1 MPVTVKHGSK
11 KRIAQMKELWRE
23 VFKDSDEFIDTFF
36 ASFYRPSRAFLAFE
50 DKELVSMLYY
60 MDVNLKYFGK
70 RIKCAYLY
78 GVATKLSERR
88 QGHFRTLHS
97 KLIEE
102 LRAKKYE
109 AVVVIPANEGLFSL
123 YKDMGYTV
131 SFKRF
136 EYKLLT
142 QDITEVTD
150 IDSVWLAKKEIHKH
164 TRTGISLLETQVQ
177 FKESRKEHKFFLNGD
192 TYLAFA
198 PSPKGY
204 VLYETLSPN
213 GESPPVEQVHYERS
227 ALLLDLTDKI
237 DPELAEKQKPQLS
250 YLLN

>member
-1 MPVTVKHGSK
+1 MPITVKHGSK
-11 KRIAQMKELWRE
+11 KRIPPMKELWRE
-23 VFKDSDEFIDTFF
+23 VFGDSDEFIDTFF
-36 ASFYRPSRAFLAFE
+36 ANFYRPSRAFLAFGG
-50 DKELVSMLYY
+50 KELVSMLYY

-70 RIKCAYLY
+70 KLKCAYLY

-88 QGHFRTLHS
+88 QGHFRLLHDR
-97 KLIEE
+97 LIEE
-102 LRAKKYE
+102 LKAKKYE
-109 AVVVIPANEGLFSL
+109 AVLVIPANEGLFGL
-123 YKDMGYTV
+123 YRDMGYTV

-150 IDSVWLAKKEIHKH
+150 TDAVWLAKKELHK
-164 TRTGISLLETQVQ
+164 RNYTGISLLETQSQ
-177 FKESRKEHKFFLNGD
+177 FAESRKEHKFFCSGGS
-192 TYLAFA
+192 YLAFA

-204 VLYETLSPN
+204 VLYETISPN

-227 ALLLDLTDKI
+227 ALLFDFNEKI

-250 YLLN
+250 CLLN